1 MARAPGRCA
10 RFCGACSGGGLG
22 GFSLVFRNSDQ
33 REPRAAGRAGGAAAS
48 VTGAASFNATQWGR
62 VALGL
67 VLTTLPAFILGRA
80 VFALITL
87 ACRRRNRREVTPL
100 FVAAQRFGAA
110 AGAYLH
116 GLQDG
121 QKFMGA
127 VMICVRLAGGAW
139 EGERI
144 PIRVAFFCA
153 AFMAAGTALGG
164 SRIIKR
170 VALDMVRLD
179 APRGFAADLSA
190 VLCLA
195 ACTALGLPVSTTHAK
210 TCAVMGREAL
220 NTAGAGITLGAR
232 HRYGMAAYLPGLLC
246 PWLGRGRNFGRYR
259 RFELRGAEYFELLEA
274 LGRLVRSS
282 VELVCRPAVIRPKR
296 GCGAKISRCGR
307 QIWRGGRPAGRSNYA
322 GAGSGFY
329 TPLEREIFRRWC
341 SRCAA
346 RCSRPVQSTR
356 GRREYRREVAEAC
369 LRLAALVEKYTG
381 MLRKLNKKGP
391 LPLPAAYFEAARI
404 SKTPPGLLAGGALS
418 RLYESLCDAC
428 EAVIHAVMGNI

>member
-1 MARAPGRCA
+1 MIYYMTLAALVAVIFVNGWTDAPNAIATSVGSRSIKPGAAVAMAALFNLAGALSVSIAGGRVAHLVFEIA
-10 RFCGACSGGGLG
+10 RFGEGAGALRALFAGL
-22 GFSLVFRNSDQ
+22 VAV
-33 REPRAAGRAGGAAAS
+33 AAWAVLAWYFGIPTSESHALLAGLAGAAAS

-210 TCAVMGREAL
+210 TCAVMG
-220 NTAGAGITLGAR
+220 AGSAK
-232 HRYGMAAYLPGLLC
+232 HRGGL
-246 PWLGRGRNFGRYR
+246 
-259 RFELRGAEYFELLEA
+259 ELRSVRDIVMAWLLTFPACFVLGWGAAE
-274 LGRLVRSS
+274 
-282 VELVCRPAVIRPKR
+282 
-296 GCGAKISRCGR
+296 IS
-307 QIWRGGRPAGRSNYA
+307 GGIG
-322 GAGSGFY
+322 
-329 TPLEREIFRRWC
+329 
-341 SRCAA
+341 
-346 RCSRPVQSTR
+346 
-356 GRREYRREVAEAC
+356 
-369 LRLAALVEKYTG
+369 
-381 MLRKLNKKGP
+381 
-391 LPLPAAYFEAARI
+391 
-404 SKTPPGLLAGGALS
+404 GLS
-418 RLYESLCDAC
+418 
-428 EAVIHAVMGNI
+428 